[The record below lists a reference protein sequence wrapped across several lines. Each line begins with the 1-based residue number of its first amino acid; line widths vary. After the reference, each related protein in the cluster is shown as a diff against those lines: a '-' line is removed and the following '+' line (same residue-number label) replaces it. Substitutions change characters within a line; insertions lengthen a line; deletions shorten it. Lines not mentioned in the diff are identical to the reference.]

1 MAVNKAMKSF
11 KQYITEKPAKL
22 SATLSYK
29 GAKWEDFRGLENPNE
44 KELSNHLKKSKHNT
58 LRFLVDAKG
67 KMWAWDG
74 GHALHDAVVFAMPG
88 EKYNGNY
95 AKGTI
100 EFFDIEN
107 ESGSAE
113 SGNLWVRVLNSR
125 TVGVDFALKNRTL
138 KSLAK
143 RINSNDDE
151 RVYWSD
157 Y

>member
-1 MAVNKAMKSF
+1 MKSF
-11 KQYITEKPAKL
+11 NQYITEKPAKL
-22 SATLSYK
+22 SATLPYK
-29 GAKWEDFRGLENPNE
+29 GAKWQDFRGLENPNE
-44 KELSNHLKKSKHNT
+44 KELVTYMKKSKFYS

-67 KMWAWDG
+67 KMWVWDG
-74 GHALHDAVVFAMPG
+74 DHALHDAVVLAMTG

-100 EFFDIEN
+100 EFFDIDD
-107 ESGSAE
+107 ESGIVQK

-125 TVGVDFALKNRTL
+125 TVGVDFALKNRTM

-143 RINSNDDE
+143 RINSNDDIK
-151 RVYWSD
+151 VFWSD